1 MEEAEI
7 EDIIEWIR
15 SVPFYQTSLPLLVE
29 VEGVP
34 VIGRPDCV
42 VFDRGCPAFIYE
54 LKTFNAKT
62 FRLHDDRKVQAMI
75 YALLLEEMGFDCSRI
90 SLHVVGMRREIE
102 EDIREELGV
111 PLTELQRV
119 LYMDP
124 PNFFRAA
131 REAICVPKDKLIRA
145 LREIPSGQGYPEKLA
160 EMVYRGAIS
169 VFLIPYNREEALSRL
184 RWAKAYW
191 TNERKEPMSAQ
202 NPKKCETCVFADK
215 CPSSLSP
222 RPPHKVDG

>member
-1 MEEAEI
+1 
-7 EDIIEWIR
+7 
-15 SVPFYQTSLPLLVE
+15 
-29 VEGVP
+29 
-34 VIGRPDCV
+34 
-42 VFDRGCPAFIYE
+42 
-54 LKTFNAKT
+54 
-62 FRLHDDRKVQAMI
+62 
-75 YALLLEEMGFDCSRI
+75 
-90 SLHVVGMRREIE
+90 
-102 EDIREELGV
+102 
-111 PLTELQRV
+111 
-119 LYMDP
+119 MDP

-131 REAICVPKDKLIRA
+131 REAICVPKEKLIRA

-169 VFLIPYNREEALSRL
+169 VFLISYNREEVLSRL

-191 TNERKEPMSAQ
+191 TNERKKPMSAQ